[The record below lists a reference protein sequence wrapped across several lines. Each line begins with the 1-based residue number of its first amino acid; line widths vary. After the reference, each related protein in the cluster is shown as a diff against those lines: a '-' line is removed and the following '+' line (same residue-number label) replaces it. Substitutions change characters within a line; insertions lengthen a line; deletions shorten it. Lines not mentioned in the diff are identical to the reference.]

1 MTDPASSLLRQVEFT
16 FDDLS
21 FATLSTMTEEGQY
34 NSMADCVRESL
45 QVNHTFQQLARQ
57 GFTQV
62 ITRNPQSGAE
72 REIVIPRLQQVRS

>member
-1 MTDPASSLLRQVEFT
+1 MTASNLHTVEFT

-34 NSMADCVRESL
+34 SSMADCVRESL
-45 QVNHTFQQLARQ
+45 QISHTFQQLARQ
-57 GFTQV
+57 GFTEV

-72 REIVIPRLQQVRS
+72 REIVIPRLRQVRP